1 MEVQNLELSTKIWKP
16 HPLYTTI
23 VETLERK
30 GPLTDVELY
39 ELIKEPHGETGFRD
53 LNTTLMRLEIQGKV
67 YVSTRTKGKRRVELI
82 EAKES

>member
-1 MEVQNLELSTKIWKP
+1 LSTKTWKP
-16 HPLYTTI
+16 HPLHTTI
-23 VETLERK
+23 VEILERK

-39 ELIKEPHGETGFRD
+39 DLIKETHGEAGFGD
-53 LNTTLMRLEIQGKV
+53 LNKTLMKLEIQGKV

>member
-1 MEVQNLELSTKIWKP
+1 LYTRPWKP

-23 VETLERK
+23 VEILEGK

-39 ELIKEPHGETGFRD
+39 ELIKEPHGEAGFGD
-53 LNTTLMRLEIQGKV
+53 LNKTLMRLEIQGKV
-67 YVSTRTKGKRRVELI
+67 HVSTLTKEKRRVELI

>member
-1 MEVQNLELSTKIWKP
+1 MSTKTWKS

-23 VETLERK
+23 VEILERK

-39 ELIKEPHGETGFRD
+39 ELIKETHGEAGFGD
-53 LNTTLMRLEIQGKV
+53 LNKTLMRLEIQGKV
-67 YVSTRTKGKRRVELI
+67 HVSTLTKGKRRVELI

>member
-1 MEVQNLELSTKIWKP
+1 MSTKTWKP

-23 VETLERK
+23 VEILERK

-39 ELIKEPHGETGFRD
+39 DLIKETHGEAGFGD
-53 LNTTLMRLEIQGKV
+53 LNKTLMRLEIQGKV
-67 YVSTRTKGKRRVELI
+67 YVSTFTKGKRRVELI

>member
-1 MEVQNLELSTKIWKP
+1 MSTKTWKP

-23 VETLERK
+23 VEILKRK

-39 ELIKEPHGETGFRD
+39 DLIKETHEEAGFGD
-53 LNTTLMRLEIQGKV
+53 LNKALMRLEIQGKV
-67 YVSTRTKGKRRVELI
+67 YVSTRRKGKRRVELI

>member
-1 MEVQNLELSTKIWKP
+1 MSTKTWKP

-39 ELIKEPHGETGFRD
+39 EQIKESHGEAGFGD
-53 LNTTLMRLEIQGKV
+53 LNKTLMRLEIQGKL
-67 YVSTRTKGKRRVELI
+67 YVSTRTKGKRRVELT
-82 EAKES
+82 ETKELQHEH

>member
-1 MEVQNLELSTKIWKP
+1 LSTKTWKS

-23 VETLERK
+23 VEILERK

-39 ELIKEPHGETGFRD
+39 ELIKETHGEAGFGD
-53 LNTTLMRLEIQGKV
+53 LNKTLMRLEIQGKV
-67 YVSTRTKGKRRVELI
+67 YVSTLTKGKRRVELI